1 MALTENDEII
11 LSFFTSAKEEVY
23 QRIRL
28 RDTLLAAYTTA
39 VAATFAFAKATA
51 LGTVPPVDTKSALL
65 ILPYLGFAFTLLV
78 CYHHLCIA
86 TLGAYIKYELRA
98 KLQANTTVHV
108 FDGWHLF
115 EEHRNGAQRLR
126 SLGQAVILITPPMV
140 ALFINYE
147 AAVSNQWSQVVY
159 FWFGIAAVLV
169 SLLTIIQIYLNQKQL
184 KGNNEPI
191 HERRASSS
199 GSNKR
204 VHKKRVSP
212 LPPTQAQD

>member
-1 MALTENDEII
+1 MALTENDEIV
-11 LSFFTSAKEEVY
+11 LSFFTSAKDEVY
-23 QRIRL
+23 ARIRL

-51 LGTVPPVDTKSALL
+51 LGIDPPIDTRSALL

-98 KLQANTTVHV
+98 KLDAKTTVHV
-108 FDGWHLF
+108 FDGWHRF

-126 SLGQAVILITPPMV
+126 AIGQAVILVTPPIT

-147 AAVSNQWSQVVY
+147 AAVSSQWSQVVY
-159 FWFGIAAVLV
+159 FWFGVAATFV
-169 SLLTIIQIYLNQKQL
+169 SLATIIQTYLNQKQL
-184 KGNNEPI
+184 KGNNERV
-191 HERRASSS
+191 HERRAQ
-199 GSNKR
+199 
-204 VHKKRVSP
+204 P
-212 LPPTQAQD
+212 